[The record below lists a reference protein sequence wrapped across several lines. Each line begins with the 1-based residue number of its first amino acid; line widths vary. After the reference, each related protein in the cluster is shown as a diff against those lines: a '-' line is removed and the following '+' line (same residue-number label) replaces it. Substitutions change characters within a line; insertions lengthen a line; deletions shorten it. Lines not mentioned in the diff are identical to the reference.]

1 MQCKMTE
8 LEQKII
14 VGVCART
21 QNSDPAGAV
30 SIDVAV
36 K

>member
-1 MQCKMTE
+1 MQYEMAE

-14 VGVCART
+14 VRVCART